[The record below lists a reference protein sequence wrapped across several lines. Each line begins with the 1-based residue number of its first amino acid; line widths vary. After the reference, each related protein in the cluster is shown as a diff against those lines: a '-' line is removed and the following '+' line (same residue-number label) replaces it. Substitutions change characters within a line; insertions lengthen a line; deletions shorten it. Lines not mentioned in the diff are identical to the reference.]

1 MSVTLGRLWV
11 CDAQATVALAVTIAA
26 LCTAQE
32 RFETGWLK
40 GFSKSPTEHIID
52 EPDKPFTVRAVTG
65 VVLDSSGAEMEGVVV
80 EIRDETGRIR
90 GTRTNRKGTFKLD
103 GVSKGTYKFKMTM
116 NGFRGSVVGDV
127 VVSIKANRA
136 DQMKIVMNVGV

>member
-1 MSVTLGRLWV
+1 MGLRCTL
-11 CDAQATVALAVTIAA
+11 ATVALAVTLAA
-26 LCTAQE
+26 LCKAQE

-40 GFSKSPTEHIID
+40 GFSKSPTEHIIE

-65 VVLDSSGAEMEGVVV
+65 FMLDSSGAEMEGVVV

-90 GTRTNRKGTFKLD
+90 GTKTDCKGTFKLD

-116 NGFRGSVVGDV
+116 NGFQSVVGDV
-127 VVSIKANRA
+127 VVSSKANRA
-136 DQMKIVMNVGV
+136 DQMKIVMRVGV